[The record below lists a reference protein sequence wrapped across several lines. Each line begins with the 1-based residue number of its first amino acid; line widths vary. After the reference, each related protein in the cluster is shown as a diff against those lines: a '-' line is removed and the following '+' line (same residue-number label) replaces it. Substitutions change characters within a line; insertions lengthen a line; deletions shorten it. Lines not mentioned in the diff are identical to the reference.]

1 MLKIYNL
8 KDSSHFF
15 TIIAVFVFSTV
26 VLSILYLLWQRQS
39 MPSTAPKAAHGQFP
53 FLGLL
58 SFFTKRWDFHHGA
71 QKVSKTG
78 NFSYWLGQH
87 AVIGLS
93 GTIGRHAFFEN
104 KQLGFA
110 EG

>member
-1 MLKIYNL
+1 MLEIYTLQNAR
-8 KDSSHFF
+8 HFF

-26 VLSILYLLWQRQS
+26 VLSVIYLLWQRQS
-39 MPSTAPKAAHGQFP
+39 MPSAAPKSASGQFP
-53 FLGLL
+53 LLGAVN
-58 SFFTKRWDFHHGA
+58 FFTKRWDFHHGA
-71 QKVSKTG
+71 QKDSETG

-87 AVIGLS
+87 AIIGLS
-93 GTIGRHAFFEN
+93 GSIGRHAFFEN